1 MNIFF
6 IVLEFFMY
14 AFSVYLV
21 LKKRDLAVLYL
32 PVLFFINTVI
42 GEHVVSA
49 FVYYGIITFLIIY
62 VIKDNTH
69 FVKANVFAI
78 MLIVYFAVLMGKS
91 SNLIKVRQEVFNVM
105 WMFFLIPLIPM
116 VFKKYSREVIMKELG
131 VCACIILAI
140 FIINTGLSSVLNYNI
155 HSMYGITSGV
165 LYGNLYATD
174 FNIIS
179 VAIFLLL
186 LRAMSTKNVLYLVVS
201 ILALA
206 LIALTLRRSVMGLAI
221 LGVGLVMFLF
231 FIQNIKT
238 AMIFGIVAVVASG
251 LFFTKTKFLSSFNE
265 RYELRQLDERTLDE
279 EKRLYEYEL
288 IYRDM
293 FIHHRYSSWFGYGLL
308 DSPGNYG
315 DGKLYDRS
323 LHSDL
328 TSIAH
333 SSGVLGLLLYL
344 LMFAWAFIRSIRA
357 SYLRFDNFIIFF
369 CAIVFIT
376 YTATG
381 RFTQVGCLSLLILVL
396 SIPLS
401 SPAYQEETEELEEA
415 KPGTDHGQLSL
426 S

>member
-6 IVLEFFMY
+6 IILEFFMY
-14 AFSVYLV
+14 GFSVYLV
-21 LKKRDLAVLYL
+21 LKKRELAILYM

-62 VIKDNTH
+62 VIKDNSH
-69 FVKANVFAI
+69 FLKANVFAI

-91 SNLIKVRQEVFNVM
+91 NNLIKVRQEVFNVM
-105 WMFFLIPLIPM
+105 WLFFLIPLIPM
-116 VFKKYSREVIMKELG
+116 VFKKYSRDVIMKELG
-131 VCACIILAI
+131 LCACIILSI
-140 FIINTGLSSVLNYNI
+140 FILNTALSSVLNYNI

-174 FNIIS
+174 FNIIA

-186 LRAMSTKNVLYLVVS
+186 LRAMRTKNVLYLVVS
-201 ILALA
+201 ILAMA
-206 LIALTLRRSVMGLAI
+206 FITLTLRRSVIALTV
-221 LGVGLVMFLF
+221 VGLGIVVFLF

-293 FIHHRYSSWFGYGLL
+293 FIHHRYSAWFGFGLL

-333 SSGVLGLLLYL
+333 SSGVLGLLLYI
-344 LMFAWAFIRSIRA
+344 LMFAWTFIRSIRA
-357 SYLRFDNFIIFF
+357 SYLRADNFIILF
-369 CAIVFIT
+369 CVIVLIT

-381 RFTQVGCLSLLILVL
+381 RFTQVGCLSLLVLAL

-401 SPAYQEETEELEEA
+401 SPVYEEETEEVEEA
-415 KPGTDHGQLSL
+415 KPGNDHGRLLLS
-426 S
+426 

>member
-6 IVLEFFMY
+6 IILELFMY
-14 AFSVYLV
+14 GFAVFLT
-21 LKKRDLAVLYL
+21 LRKRELAILYL

-49 FVYYGIITFLIIY
+49 FVYYGIITFLLIY
-62 VIKDNTH
+62 IIKDNTH
-69 FVKANVFAI
+69 FIKANVFAI
-78 MLIVYFAVLMGKS
+78 MLIIYFAVLMGKS

-116 VFKKYSREVIMKELG
+116 VFKKYTREVIMKELG
-131 VCACIILAI
+131 ICACILLGI
-140 FIINTGLSSVLNYNI
+140 FIINTGLSSMLNYNI

-174 FNIIS
+174 FNIIA

-186 LRAMSTKNVLYLVVS
+186 LRAIRTKNILFLVVS
-201 ILALA
+201 VLALA
-206 LIALTLRRSVMGLAI
+206 LISLTLRRSVIGLSI
-221 LGVGLVMFLF
+221 LGAGLVVFLF

-238 AMIFGIVAVVASG
+238 AMIFGIVAIVAGG

-265 RYELRQLDERTLDE
+265 RYELRQLDERALDE

-293 FIHHRYSSWFGYGLL
+293 FIHHRYSAWFGYGLL
-308 DSPGNYG
+308 DSPGHYG

-323 LHSDL
+323 LHSDM

-333 SSGVLGLLLYL
+333 SSGVLGLVLYL
-344 LMFAWAFIRSIRA
+344 LMFAWAFIRSIRS
-357 SYLRFDNFIIFF
+357 SYLRSDNFIIFF
-369 CAIVFIT
+369 CAVVFIT
-376 YTATG
+376 FTATG
-381 RFTQVGCLSLLILVL
+381 RFTQVGCLSLLMLL
-396 SIPLS
+396 LNIPLS
-401 SPAYQEETEELEEA
+401 SPAYEAATEESDEA
-415 KPGTDHGQLSL
+415 QPDPDKGQLVL
-426 S
+426 N